1 MARIAYLAGR
11 LVTSL
16 SNESAYFPPSLTKN
30 EDMHYGTKSA
40 FVDLIIPANNKINKR
55 PNVTCTIDDVV
66 ALVRKIRPH
75 ISETIGE
82 YINQELLPNIGNR
95 FSFANQYQFNIN
107 IIQNL

>member
-1 MARIAYLAGR
+1 MC
-11 LVTSL
+11 
-16 SNESAYFPPSLTKN
+16 
-30 EDMHYGTKSA
+30 
-40 FVDLIIPANNKINKR
+40 LIIPANNKINKR

-95 FSFANQYQFNIN
+95 FSFANHLDVVFDQYHSKILKSQ
-107 IIQNL
+107 